1 MADSKIT
8 ALAANT
14 TPASTD
20 LTVIVDDPGGTPA
33 TQKMTIDTLDDYFS
47 ASSKTLT
54 NKTLTSPT
62 LGGTPV
68 LDAASAIPFY
78 NDSMSRQAIINGNFD
93 VWQRGTSIAMTTA
106 DAYAADRWYC
116 ETATAATDKTVSRQT
131 ASNNG
136 SYYSARVAAVEDV
149 DELVTFSQAL
159 ESQDSIKFR
168 GQKLTLSFWAKAG
181 AEFVTDNATLT
192 CKIVTG
198 KGTDEKVL
206 AFTTSADA
214 ISANKTLTDTFV
226 KHTITTTAAIASD
239 ITQVGVSFAF
249 THAGAGVT
257 TNYFE
262 LSQVQLC
269 AGSIALPF
277 QPKSFAQ
284 ELADCQRYYYR
295 FGADSAIRC
304 AILGNTWDSAGRFAV
319 NVQTRVQMRA
329 TPTVAIYSGDGWRG
343 ISTHLTGVAN
353 VGSIGS
359 PNSVAISDN
368 GILLKWT
375 GADATDFPTY
385 SSVAVWGRFTADA
398 EL

>member
-1 MADSKIT
+1 MDAKIT
-8 ALAANT
+8 ALDANT

-33 TQKMTIDTLDDYFS
+33 TQKMTIDTLDDYLS
-47 ASSKTLT
+47 ATTKTLT

-68 LDAASAIPFY
+68 LDATSAIPFY
-78 NDSMSRQAIINGNFD
+78 NDSLNRQAIINGNFD
-93 VWQRGTSIAMTTA
+93 IWQRGTSDSTPTIT
-106 DAYAADRWYC
+106 YLADRWQ
-116 ETATAATDKTVSRQT
+116 AATNGTSFTQSRDT
-131 ASNNG
+131 DVPAG
-136 SYYSARVAAVEDV
+136 SKYSHKIVATLDAVEYLDR
-149 DELVTFSQAL
+149 SYRI
-159 ESQDSIKFR
+159 ESNDAT
-168 GQKLTLSFWAKAG
+168 KLSGKEVTLSFQHKDSVTAG
-181 AEFVTDNATLT
+181 TNTITAYLAYCSASDNFGTEEFVELESS
-192 CKIVTG
+192 I
-198 KGTDEKVL
+198 
-206 AFTTSADA
+206 A
-214 ISANKTLTDTFV
+214 ISGTYVRKNITFTIAATSPTNGYAASNGLEIKIRYVQATDTG
-226 KHTITTTAAIASD
+226 TSTSNI
-239 ITQVGVSFAF
+239 
-249 THAGAGVT
+249 
-257 TNYFE
+257 
-262 LSQVQLC
+262 SQVQLC

-284 ELADCQRYYYR
+284 ELADCQRYYYKY
-295 FGADSAIRC
+295 GADSAIRC

-359 PNSVAISDN
+359 PSSVTISDN
-368 GILLKWT
+368 GILLRWT
-375 GADATDFPTY
+375 GEDTTDFPTY